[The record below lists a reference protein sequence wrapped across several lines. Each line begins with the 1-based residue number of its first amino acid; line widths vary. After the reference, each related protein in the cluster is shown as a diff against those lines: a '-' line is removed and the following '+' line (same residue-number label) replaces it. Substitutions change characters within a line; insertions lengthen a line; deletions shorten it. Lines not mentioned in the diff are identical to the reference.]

1 MQKKVHT
8 CPSLSFLPVVLAAEA
23 AKQGASSSDTTPGRA
38 LAEVLE
44 RDGIAHEKSIQF
56 AFRHEVMPS
65 LPPDLEAMRAP

>member
-8 CPSLSFLPVVLAAEA
+8 CPLLSLLPGVLADEA
-23 AKQGASSSDTTPGRA
+23 AQQGASRSDTTPGRA

-44 RDGIAHEKSIQF
+44 RDGIVHEKSIQF
-56 AFRHEVMPS
+56 AFRHEVAPS